1 MSSSSSPVES
11 RKSEVLGRK
20 SSQDQDDS
28 SDKDQEGELVTL
40 DYDLDTSKGEKALK
54 IILLGD
60 SAVGK
65 SKLVERFLLDGYAPQ
80 QLSTYALTLY
90 RDRTTVGARDIL
102 SDFWD
107 TAGQE
112 RFNTM
117 HRSYYHQAHAAIL
130 VFDATRKVTY
140 KNLTT
145 WHTELKARHRD
156 IGERVTSVD
165 TDPGPTH
172 HGHQGVDGSRQWRGD
187 LEVRRMTT
195 GASRDPTLMLV
206 VLVAQHLAG
215 VRIDVVA
222 TDLAIAIIED
232 IADGNFPSKADFA
245 RRIRFDVAPNDESR
259 RRKRCRLAGVT
270 RRLAKLFP
278 SEHPSIGRVNYWRG
292 FEVIIDRP
300 KGAAE
305 HRHAADH
312 VNADIRSAADHLEV
326 VVVLFE
332 LEGPNPVHASANG
345 LAEI

>member
-11 RKSEVLGRK
+11 RKSEVLGKK

-90 RDRTTVGARDIL
+90 RYRTKVGPRDIL
-102 SDFWD
+102 IDFWD

-140 KNLTT
+140 KNLST
-145 WHTELKARHRD
+145 WHSEL
-156 IGERVTSVD
+156 
-165 TDPGPTH
+165 
-172 HGHQGVDGSRQWRGD
+172 RQYRPSIP
-187 LEVRRMTT
+187 
-195 GASRDPTLMLV
+195 A
-206 VLVAQHLAG
+206 HLAANKIDENMEVTTRSFG
-215 VRIDVVA
+215 FATKNNMPLHYVSASDGTNVVRM
-222 TDLAIAIIED
+222 
-232 IADGNFPSKADFA
+232 F
-245 RRIRFDVAPNDESR
+245 
-259 RRKRCRLAGVT
+259 RLV
-270 RRLAKLFP
+270 K
-278 SEHPSIGRVNYWRG
+278 I
-292 FEVIIDRP
+292 
-300 KGAAE
+300 
-305 HRHAADH
+305 
-312 VNADIRSAADHLEV
+312 
-326 VVVLFE
+326 
-332 LEGPNPVHASANG
+332 
-345 LAEI
+345 